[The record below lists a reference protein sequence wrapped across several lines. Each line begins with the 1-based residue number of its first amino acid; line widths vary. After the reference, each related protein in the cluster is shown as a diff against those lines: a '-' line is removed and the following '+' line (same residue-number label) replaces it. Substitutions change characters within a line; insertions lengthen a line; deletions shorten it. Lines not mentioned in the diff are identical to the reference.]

1 MAGKK
6 GMKHYSVEIKLE
18 AMRLFY
24 EEGLTRAEITQRLG
38 IRDPHRVK
46 AWLKQYRREGAAGFS
61 KPKGRPPKRFENVED
76 ELKRLHMENDLL
88 KKLHAE
94 LRRDRL
100 AKRNIGSFTKTE
112 KYTK

>member
-24 EEGLTRAEITQRLG
+24 EEGLTRAEITQSLG

-61 KPKGRPPKRFENVED
+61 KPKGRPRKQSESVED
-76 ELKRLHMENDLL
+76 ELKRLRMENDLL

-94 LRRDRL
+94 LRKKGL
-100 AKRNIGSFTKTE
+100 MERNIGSSTKPE
-112 KYTK
+112 KDTK